1 MAFIIIIFGYKV
13 YHIVLKSSAKFGKI
27 SYNDKYTLVMIIF
40 MTLVMVTRCIYHS
53 VNAMANN
60 SQSGFWNNHVRM
72 DNILQFLPVAM
83 MSMTCSINVRNWI
96 HYFIKIKEAAYARKR
111 EEYDELNE
119 LRLQSFHKRS
129 KMFQLD
135 LRIGITIY
143 FLLTLF
149 SLIYIILISFLYKK
163 DDEE

>member
-1 MAFIIIIFGYKV
+1 
-13 YHIVLKSSAKFGKI
+13 
-27 SYNDKYTLVMIIF
+27 
-40 MTLVMVTRCIYHS
+40 
-53 VNAMANN
+53 
-60 SQSGFWNNHVRM
+60 
-72 DNILQFLPVAM
+72 M

-119 LRLQSFHKRS
+119 QRLQSFHKRS
-129 KMFQLD
+129 KMFHLD

-149 SLIYIILISFLYKK
+149 SLVYIILISFLYKK